1 MANVL
6 EQILRSRFKQLN
18 DEALIQDILEN
29 GKLHT
34 CESEEQIIQPGSY
47 IKMVPLIV
55 YGSIRIS
62 RQDDEGKEIYLY
74 HLYPGQ
80 TCAISLN
87 CCMSMKPSEVL
98 AVAEEE
104 TEFIAI
110 PVQQLD
116 EWTVKHRAWRFFMFE
131 TYRERF
137 HELINTIDNIAFH
150 KLDDRLVKF
159 LHDQSKATK
168 SKTLN
173 FTHQQIAQSLGS
185 SREVISRLL
194 KQLERDG
201 KVKLGRNEIVLG
213 EQPFGAA
220 QGPER

>member
-1 MANVL
+1 MPEVL
-6 EQILRSRFKQLN
+6 EQILRSRFKSLN
-18 DEALIQDILEN
+18 DEALIQEILEN

-34 CESEEQIIQPGSY
+34 CEKEETIIQPGAF

-55 YGSIRIS
+55 YGSIRIC
-62 RQDDEGKEIYLY
+62 RMDDNGKEVYLY
-74 HLYPGQ
+74 HLHPGQ

-87 CCMSMKPSEVL
+87 CCMSMKPSEVM
-98 AVAEEE
+98 AIAEEE

-110 PVQQLD
+110 PVQFLD
-116 EWTVKHRAWRFFMFE
+116 EWTVKHRSWRHFMFE

-159 LHDQSKATK
+159 LHDQSKAAR

-173 FTHQQIAQSLGS
+173 ITHQQIANSLGS

-194 KQLERDG
+194 KQLERDN
-201 KVKLGRNEIVLG
+201 KLELGRNEITLL
-213 EQPFGAA
+213 
-220 QGPER
+220 

>member
-1 MANVL
+1 MAEVL
-6 EQILRSRFKQLN
+6 EQILRTRFKSLN

-34 CESEEQIIQPGSY
+34 CNNEETIISPGAY

-62 RQDDEGKEIYLY
+62 RLDNDGKEVYLY
-74 HLYPGQ
+74 HLHPGQ

-87 CCMSMKPSEVL
+87 CCMSMKPSEIT
-98 AVAEEE
+98 AIAEEE
-104 TEFIAI
+104 TEFVSI
-110 PVQQLD
+110 PVMLLD
-116 EWTVKHRAWRFFMFE
+116 EWTVKHKAWRNFMFE

-137 HELINTIDNIAFH
+137 HELIETIDNIAFH

-159 LHDQSKATK
+159 LSDQSKASK

-173 FTHQQIAQSLGS
+173 ITHQQIANSLGS

-201 KVKLGRNEIVLG
+201 KVKLGRNEVSLLS
-213 EQPFGAA
+213 
-220 QGPER
+220 